1 MQSVERAPSETGA
14 SLWSRLP
21 AHTLFGAL
29 GVGLIALVLSPPA
42 VMSLAGLDI
51 AAQRPGARMIDR
63 IPTGTIGKPKTP
75 EPARAKTGGLIGLRA
90 AIREHRCPTTLPSQP
105 LRCD

>member
-1 MQSVERAPSETGA
+1 MQSAERAPTN
-14 SLWSRLP
+14 LWSRLP

-29 GVGLIALVLSPPA
+29 AVGAIALVLSHPA

-63 IPTGTIGKPKTP
+63 VPTGTIAANAARTQEAQKPQ
-75 EPARAKTGGLIGLRA
+75 PATRGLIGLRA
-90 AIREHRCPTTLPSQP
+90 AIRDPR
-105 LRCD
+105 

>member
-1 MQSVERAPSETGA
+1 MQSVERGPNTA
-14 SLWSRLP
+14 SGLWSRLP

-29 GVGLIALVLSPPA
+29 GVGLIALVLSHPA

-63 IPTGTIGKPKTP
+63 VPTGTIGASKAAETP
-75 EPARAKTGGLIGLRA
+75 RVRVGGLIGLRS
-90 AIREHRCPTTLPSQP
+90 AIREQR
-105 LRCD
+105 